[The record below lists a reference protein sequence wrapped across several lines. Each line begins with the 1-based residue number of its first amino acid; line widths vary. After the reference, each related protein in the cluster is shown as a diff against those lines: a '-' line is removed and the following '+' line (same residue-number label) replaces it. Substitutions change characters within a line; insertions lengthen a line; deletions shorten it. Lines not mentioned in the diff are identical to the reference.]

1 MDIQF
6 SAERISY
13 FRINFPLSRVRQTF
27 DCSRFQGRFSDF
39 RFEVLISYISNL
51 TNFPRPALVRLP
63 NFELDNQLRYV
74 QGISRLL
81 YEFLILEN
89 FSFPDERRLNIKLI
103 GFICFHLVSMMFR
116 RFRERYPL
124 SLRFERFK
132 KKISSNVEYLL
143 VIIVLSF
150 REHSTLELMNKVFSR
165 LRNLFIY
172 ERMVEHHPPR
182 FFRIFNNEERKGN

>member
-13 FRINFPLSRVRQTF
+13 FRINFPLSEVRQTF

-51 TNFPRPALVRLP
+51 TNFPRPALIRLP
-63 NFELDNQLRYV
+63 NFELDNQLCYI
-74 QGISRLL
+74 QGISPLWIS
-81 YEFLILEN
+81 YSWEF
-89 FSFPDERRLNIKLI
+89 FFPRWTSLKHQTYR
-103 GFICFHLVSMMFR
+103 FHLFPPRLDDVSKVS
-116 RFRERYPL
+116 REISVEP
-124 SLRFERFK
+124 SFERFK

>member
-89 FSFPDERRLNIKLI
+89 FSFPDERHLNIKLI
-103 GFICFHLVSMMFR
+103 GFICFHDRLDDVSKVS
-116 RFRERYPL
+116 REISVEP
-124 SLRFERFK
+124 SFERFK

>member
-1 MDIQF
+1 M
-6 SAERISY
+6 
-13 FRINFPLSRVRQTF
+13 NFLSL
-27 DCSRFQGRFSDF
+27 S
-39 RFEVLISYISNL
+39 
-51 TNFPRPALVRLP
+51 
-63 NFELDNQLRYV
+63 
-74 QGISRLL
+74 
-81 YEFLILEN
+81 EN

-172 ERMVEHHPPR
+172 ERMVEHHPPDSSEFSITKKEKEINLFNGYFKIS
-182 FFRIFNNEERKGN
+182 FFF

>member
-103 GFICFHLVSMMFR
+103 GFICFHDRLDDVSKVS
-116 RFRERYPL
+116 REISVEP
-124 SLRFERFK
+124 SFERFK

>member
-1 MDIQF
+1 M
-6 SAERISY
+6 
-13 FRINFPLSRVRQTF
+13 NFLSL
-27 DCSRFQGRFSDF
+27 S
-39 RFEVLISYISNL
+39 
-51 TNFPRPALVRLP
+51 
-63 NFELDNQLRYV
+63 
-74 QGISRLL
+74 
-81 YEFLILEN
+81 EN
-89 FSFPDERRLNIKLI
+89 FSFLDETSAYW
-103 GFICFHLVSMMFR
+103 FHLFPPRLDDVSKVS
-116 RFRERYPL
+116 REISVEP
-124 SLRFERFK
+124 SFERFK

>member
-1 MDIQF
+1 M
-6 SAERISY
+6 
-13 FRINFPLSRVRQTF
+13 NFLSL
-27 DCSRFQGRFSDF
+27 S
-39 RFEVLISYISNL
+39 
-51 TNFPRPALVRLP
+51 
-63 NFELDNQLRYV
+63 
-74 QGISRLL
+74 
-81 YEFLILEN
+81 EN